1 MDSRQST
8 FSKVSFII
16 FIIFI
21 IFMFCLWLFF
31 GGFVTFIPYISD
43 GHNETAVSFAVGSW
57 LLLPITMSLSLIK
70 KSGLP
75 VTINTILWIS
85 LVINAWLLLG

>member
-8 FSKVSFII
+8 FSKVS

-31 GGFVTFIPYISD
+31 GGFVTFIPYISY
-43 GHNETAVSFAVGSW
+43 GRNETALCFAVGSW

-75 VTINTILWIS
+75 LTINTILWIS
-85 LVINAWLLLG
+85 LVTNAWLLSG